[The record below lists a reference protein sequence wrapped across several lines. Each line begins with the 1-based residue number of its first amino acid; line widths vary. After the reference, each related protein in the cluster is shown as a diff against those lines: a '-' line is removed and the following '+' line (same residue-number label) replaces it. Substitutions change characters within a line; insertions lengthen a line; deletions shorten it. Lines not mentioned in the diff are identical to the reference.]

1 MPVIQILL
9 FNPCFRVRKIVEADE
24 EALDAENFFDV
35 AAIAMAEMKESF
47 RSLDMSD
54 RNVDATG

>member
-1 MPVIQILL
+1 M
-9 FNPCFRVRKIVEADE
+9 EADE